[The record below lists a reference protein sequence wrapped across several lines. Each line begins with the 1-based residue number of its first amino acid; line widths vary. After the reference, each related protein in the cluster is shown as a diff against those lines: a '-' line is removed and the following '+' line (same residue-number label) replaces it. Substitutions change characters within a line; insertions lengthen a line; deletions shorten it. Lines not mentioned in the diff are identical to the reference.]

1 MNDSETTELIET
13 IERVSNLLQHK
24 TWPSLPLPVQMA
36 LSSLSGQIGKTL
48 NRALYEDIQEVSQE
62 NKNMS

>member
-13 IERVSNLLQHK
+13 IERVSNLLQYK

-48 NRALYEDIQEVSQE
+48 NRALSEDIQEVSQE
-62 NKNMS
+62 NKNIS